1 VYPQPPQKKHTTRT
15 VLITLA
21 AVFVVLFGGITSCT
35 VLVLGG
41 GGDDSG
47 HKQVS
52 SSEGNPG
59 HAGKKP
65 AAKQTHDPTKF
76 GWWYDAK
83 KDVAVTGIANS
94 ASGRHVTYKVTNQSD
109 KTLDYDITFGLYD
122 SSGTRVGETYGMPMN
137 VAPGESV
144 NVTDPTEGY
153 IDGAPG
159 AVKAKV
165 LSVDAEESS
174 TG

>member
-1 VYPQPPQKKHTTRT
+1 

-65 AAKQTHDPTKF
+65 VAKKSHDPTKY
-76 GWWYDAK
+76 GYWYDAK
-83 KDVAVTGIANS
+83 KDVSVDGIAGS
-94 ASGRHVTYKVTNQSD
+94 SFDSRYVAFSVTNQSD
-109 KTLDYDITFGLYD
+109 TRLDYDVTFAYYNAQGERIGEDWAYID
-122 SSGTRVGETYGMPMN
+122 SVK
-137 VAPGESV
+137 PGEKVRS
-144 NVTDPTEGY
+144 TEY
-153 IDGAPG
+153 DTMVDPG
-159 AVKAKV
+159 AKSVKVMSA
-165 LSVDAEESS
+165 DATPS
-174 TG
+174 